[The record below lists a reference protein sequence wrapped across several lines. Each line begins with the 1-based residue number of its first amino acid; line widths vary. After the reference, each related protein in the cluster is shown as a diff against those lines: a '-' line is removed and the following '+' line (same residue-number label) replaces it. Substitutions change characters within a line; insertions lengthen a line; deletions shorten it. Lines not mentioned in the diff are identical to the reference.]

1 MQAIDCENLRREI
14 VQLKESKQ
22 NFDNNFLADSK
33 DCDFRLLR
41 SLKKHQLEP
50 SLDFLKKE
58 VGVINGYKFTVEAVI
73 AQSKEIG
80 EEVEPREKVKVE
92 TRIKNGEEIKIIAVQ
107 GFLNL
112 KDTEDIDSRIPDNL
126 TTTGDLYLVVHGHIY
141 VDASLVE
148 EAFRIKRLGGLK
160 DKILYE

>member
-92 TRIKNGEEIKIIAVQ
+92 TRIKKWRRNKNNSCPGIFK
-107 GFLNL
+107 F
-112 KDTEDIDSRIPDNL
+112 
-126 TTTGDLYLVVHGHIY
+126 
-141 VDASLVE
+141 
-148 EAFRIKRLGGLK
+148 KR
-160 DKILYE
+160 YRRY

>member
-50 SLDFLKKE
+50 SLDFLK
-58 VGVINGYKFTVEAVI
+58 
-73 AQSKEIG
+73 
-80 EEVEPREKVKVE
+80 
-92 TRIKNGEEIKIIAVQ
+92 
-107 GFLNL
+107 
-112 KDTEDIDSRIPDNL
+112 
-126 TTTGDLYLVVHGHIY
+126 
-141 VDASLVE
+141 
-148 EAFRIKRLGGLK
+148 
-160 DKILYE
+160 